1 MPRPTK
7 DKAALETAR
16 AVYMKSE
23 GRSIKDI
30 ALQFG
35 LKPTNFRAY
44 LNDRDEIKIEHRNAK
59 KLAIQRAVDAIV
71 EVDKVPMPPAMR
83 DFFGN
88 SLAKFENFKGN
99 GIDHAIYAVGELNK
113 ALQDFDGS
121 PKERVA
127 LIAQAA
133 NAFKAYSDAL
143 GAYPKAPTIAI
154 QNNLQQNLNNN
165 QQKQSKD
172 NALRVEIVEVDDK

>member
-1 MPRPTK
+1 MAVSK
-7 DKAALETAR
+7 DKEKLELAK
-16 AVYMKSE
+16 AEYLKQNL
-23 GRSIKDI
+23 KPNDI
-30 ALQFG
+30 ARMFG
-35 LKPTNFRAY
+35 LPPANFRQY
-44 LNDRDEIKIEHRNAK
+44 LINNGAIKAQHTNPK

-71 EVDKVPMPPAMR
+71 EVDKVPMPPKMR
-83 DFFGN
+83 DFFDN

-121 PKERVA
+121 PKEKVA

-154 QNNLQQNLNNN
+154 QNNLQQNLN

>member
-1 MPRPTK
+1 MARLTK
-7 DKAALETAR
+7 DKTALEAAR
-16 AVYMKSE
+16 VEYIKST
-23 GRSIKDI
+23 K
-30 ALQFG
+30 ALNDVAREFG
-35 LKPTNFRAY
+35 LKPLNFRAY
-44 LNDRDEIKIEHRNAK
+44 LRDRNEIKSEHKNPK

-121 PKERVA
+121 PKEKVA